1 MPDQTDSAALSL
13 TTLTDKTRD
22 LKDTRKQIFWQT
34 AINDQRPKMKLQLD
48 GIEIEDL
55 VDFMADIPIILQDSW
70 H

>member
-1 MPDQTDSAALSL
+1 
-13 TTLTDKTRD
+13 
-22 LKDTRKQIFWQT
+22 
-34 AINDQRPKMKLQLD
+34 MKLQLD